1 MSSRKTLYDL
11 LQVSRNAT
19 GDVIQAA
26 YEKIL
31 RRIELERTTLSNDD
45 SENRLKAVRE
55 AYRVLGDAQQRTL
68 YDQSIVEDDTL
79 AMAPPPP
86 PYIKRP
92 TTWIALTLLLLTGL
106 VYYNIHLT
114 NKRAAIAAELARAQA
129 EAEKELYVLE
139 QERLKNARTEQLIEM
154 ARSEQLRQEQLRSQN
169 EMALIQRE
177 IRTDEV
183 NAAQQVARQ
192 KLLEE
197 QAAETRARRE
207 QYEIQART
215 ARERASLSA
224 IQQGR
229 DARQNYYGK

>member
-11 LQVSRNAT
+11 LQVSHNAT

-31 RRIELERTTLSNDD
+31 GRIELERTTFSSED
-45 SENRLKAVRE
+45 SENQLKAVRE
-55 AYRVLGDAQQRTL
+55 AYRVLSNAQQRAL
-68 YDQSIVEDDTL
+68 YDQSIVENEYQE
-79 AMAPPPP
+79 AIPPRPRL
-86 PYIKRP
+86 KRP
-92 TTWIALTLLLLTGL
+92 TTWIALVFLLFSGL

-114 NKRAAIAAELARAQA
+114 HKRAAMAAEIAKTQA
-129 EAEKELYVLE
+129 EAEKELYALE
-139 QERLKNARTEQLIEM
+139 QERLKNAQTEQLIEM
-154 ARSEQLRQEQLRSQN
+154 ARAEQLRQEQLRSQN
-169 EMALIQRE
+169 EMARIQRE
-177 IRTDEV
+177 IHTDEV
-183 NAAQQVARQ
+183 NAVQQVARQ

-197 QAAETRARRE
+197 QTAETRTRRE
-207 QYEIQART
+207 QYEIQARA